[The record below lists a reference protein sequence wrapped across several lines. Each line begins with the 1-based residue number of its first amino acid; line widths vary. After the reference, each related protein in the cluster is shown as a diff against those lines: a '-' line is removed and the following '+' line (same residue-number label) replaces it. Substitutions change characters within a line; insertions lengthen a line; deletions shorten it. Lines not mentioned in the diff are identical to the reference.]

1 MQAESLIYS
10 SFLELRPY
18 SLWPVTSEGIPLG
31 LILLVFAVIPAAA
44 WIVHRISRG
53 SWIMS
58 LHLMLRELLTSIA
71 LLSFCWWM
79 FFSVNPVTQ
88 LLALSAFVSCNASSL
103 NGLDFD
109 QCVEVAVGD
118 QAYSVFDYGPATSVT
133 PKSK

>member
-1 MQAESLIYS
+1 MQAESLIYN

-18 SLWPVTSEGIPLG
+18 SLWPVTSEGSPLG
-31 LILLVFAVIPAAA
+31 LITLVFAGIPVAA

-58 LHLMLRELLTSIA
+58 LHLMLREMLTSIA

-79 FFSVNPVTQ
+79 FLSVNPVTQ
-88 LLALSAFVSCNASSL
+88 LLALSAFISCNASSV

-109 QCVEVAVGD
+109 QCVEEVVGD
-118 QAYSVFDYGPATSVT
+118 QAYSLFDYGPATSVR
-133 PKSK
+133 PQSE